1 MDAEFDFEASMFRG
15 HGGHYYVIE
24 IDPKGTSSICGLCAL
39 KAHYQPVKELSGR
52 RVMCPVHS
60 VLDRDRNA
68 SMVIMRQAYV
78 AYMVLKRFIANP
90 ARGGEGP
97 WAPSP
102 GPTHPGLGK

>member
-1 MDAEFDFEASMFRG
+1 
-15 HGGHYYVIE
+15 
-24 IDPKGTSSICGLCAL
+24 
-39 KAHYQPVKELSGR
+39 
-52 RVMCPVHS
+52 
-60 VLDRDRNA
+60 NA

-102 GPTHPGLGK
+102 GPTHPGLGKKNDEEGEGNAPDVAVRYAAGAA